1 MLCFNRKHVFLQNDS
16 KRHAKSSIKTL
27 ITCTKVAMHRKH
39 ARKIDQCSKV
49 QSSYEEL
56 EEVEAS
62 ESCSE
67 DSVEEVSASDT
78 SEIST

>member
-1 MLCFNRKHVFLQNDS
+1 
-16 KRHAKSSIKTL
+16 
-27 ITCTKVAMHRKH
+27 MHRKH